1 MKILDLRNS
10 VLKASIRKMAKGF
23 VTATNSDQFVMIKYT
38 L

>member
-23 VTATNSDQFVMIKYT
+23 VTATNSDQFVMINYT